1 MAQRTIIIRTWVAV
15 VFSIL
20 LVCLIVFFC
29 NLMNNRHVRLTKYR
43 FASEDLPKEFDGFKV
58 MVISDYHNSR
68 FYDQIGEYMKQT
80 EPDLILLTG
89 DLTELPDNKI
99 NNLEKLI
106 ERVPENTQVMAVS
119 GNHESESTRYDY
131 IVHTLR
137 EWNVQVLEN
146 EATDIWRGDQHIKI
160 IGLKDPGNATRKIGE
175 SKIEEMKWFVN
186 GCLYDDADCFSILAC
201 HRANLYPFFKDL
213 NTNLMLS
220 GHLHGGIVRL
230 PGLGGMVG
238 ENMELHPD
246 YTYGEYDEGHTKM
259 IVSRGCDYNLLK
271 MRVFNGPEVLLVTL
285 RSER

>member
-1 MAQRTIIIRTWVAV
+1 M
-15 VFSIL
+15 
-20 LVCLIVFFC
+20 
-29 NLMNNRHVRLTKYR
+29 
-43 FASEDLPKEFDGFKV
+43 
-58 MVISDYHNSR
+58 
-68 FYDQIGEYMKQT
+68 
-80 EPDLILLTG
+80 
-89 DLTELPDNKI
+89 
-99 NNLEKLI
+99 
-106 ERVPENTQVMAVS
+106 
-119 GNHESESTRYDY
+119 
-131 IVHTLR
+131 
-137 EWNVQVLEN
+137 EN